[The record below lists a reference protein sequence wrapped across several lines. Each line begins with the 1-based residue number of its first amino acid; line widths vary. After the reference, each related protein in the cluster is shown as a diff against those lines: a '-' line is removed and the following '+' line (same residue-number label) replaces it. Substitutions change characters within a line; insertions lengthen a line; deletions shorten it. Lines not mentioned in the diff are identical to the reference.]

1 MVNKILVVVAV
12 VSSKMHTCYI
22 SCFLPLAGTIGE
34 NKVTI
39 DNIGKLKNHG
49 VSVTTQPKS

>member
-1 MVNKILVVVAV
+1 MYQYVLFMVNKILVVVAV

-22 SCFLPLAGTIGE
+22 SCFLPLAGTNGE

-39 DNIGKLKNHG
+39 DNIGKLKNY
-49 VSVTTQPKS
+49 